1 MKINVIHNNTAEMF
15 LSKVLKHTTCY
26 IDFSFLF
33 NAQLFNLK
41 LINYYFKSFLMTF
54 GKYGNFL
61 IRRKEKK
68 EK

>member
-41 LINYYFKSFLMTF
+41 LINYYFKFFFNDFWKIWKFL
-54 GKYGNFL
+54 N
-61 IRRKEKK
+61 
-68 EK
+68 